1 MRIDVEELR
10 LALQDARDASID
22 PSKIKAMEELL
33 KRTEATQAMMA
44 MSVGGLAGKLKKK
57 AIDRREK
64 EEAVER
70 LESEMQDVTKAL
82 EKLKDTKNS
91 PTLEDELSDLETAIA
106 HATKLGVRTQT
117 AEQTLSEV
125 REIIANRDAAA
136 QQLQNV
142 KQQVMLALDR
152 TSLPHMTQDELKSIE
167 DELMSA
173 LELAGSTFVDASAQD
188 DAHQAFDSLERTI
201 LRRSSSVQLLEEA
214 MKKVEHIK
222 PKKGATSSRAAAM
235 NPEDPAISEMERA
248 LEDARKAGVHMDEV
262 KKAQAAYEAA
272 TTDKQLV
279 IAARDVRDAARKL
292 PITHDASSFEKT
304 LADLK
309 MQIEK
314 MRLLQGQGTPSLE
327 FDRAC
332 SELRQGQK
340 LLDRHAAAA
349 AILSEA
355 TERACQLLDG
365 RVFQRS
371 SQKSGSADGYR
382 MQMMLDQATTK
393 LNGAIEDAKNAHV
406 DVKSARQLLETLEKR
421 ASRAP
426 PPARPPPAV
435 APAAQPLGGTSSS
448 GGDNSGLFTA

>member
-1 MRIDVEELR
+1 
-10 LALQDARDASID
+10 
-22 PSKIKAMEELL
+22 
-33 KRTEATQAMMA
+33 
-44 MSVGGLAGKLKKK
+44 
-57 AIDRREK
+57 
-64 EEAVER
+64 
-70 LESEMQDVTKAL
+70 
-82 EKLKDTKNS
+82 
-91 PTLEDELSDLETAIA
+91 
-106 HATKLGVRTQT
+106 
-117 AEQTLSEV
+117 
-125 REIIANRDAAA
+125 
-136 QQLQNV
+136 
-142 KQQVMLALDR
+142 
-152 TSLPHMTQDELKSIE
+152 MTQDELKSIE

-314 MRLLQGQGTPSLE
+314 MRFQGQGTPSLE